1 MRTYKYIP
9 FPELRRKY
17 ERRRRLRKALAELV
31 IKIFISAACG
41 VMMGLMLTGMW
52 IEF

>member
-1 MRTYKYIP
+1 MRAYKYIP

-17 ERRRRLRKALAELV
+17 ERRRRLWKALEELV
-31 IKIFISAACG
+31 VKILISVTCG

-52 IEF
+52 ITF